1 MIYNTE
7 KRTKLIEF
15 LSSNS
20 KNAYTAE
27 EICRSILDGE
37 RGKSTIYRLISKLV
51 DDGILHR
58 ISDAKTRRITYQYI
72 GSRGCSEH
80 LHLKCTE
87 CGKLIHLDDT
97 TSHILEKRIFK
108 SRGFALDGGAMI
120 FGKCEGCLCS
130 ERGAR

>member
-1 MIYNTE
+1 MVYNTE
-7 KRTKLIEF
+7 KRTRLIEF
-15 LSSNS
+15 LSKNS

-27 EICRSILDGE
+27 EICHNILEDGC
-37 RGKSTIYRLISKLV
+37 GKSTVYRLISRMV

-72 GSRGCSEH
+72 GSQDCSEH

-87 CGKLIHLDDT
+87 CGKLIHLDYT

-108 SRGFALDGGAMI
+108 SEGFALDCGAMI
-120 FGKCEGCLCS
+120 FGKCGGCLCG